1 MTNRDLPIIHL
12 INTMEEKKGGKEHK
26 HEEISLKREVS
37 HFILSGVS
45 AALAYTLVYPLETLK
60 TRTQVHSEA
69 HGGKVSSRGIF
80 RNIMKTEGPKSFYR
94 GLNAALFHPLVC
106 TSSRLGLFFLFED
119 LKKRKNGK
127 KVLSFLEKS
136 YLSLAAGGLGEI
148 LVVPFDVIYV
158 RFQADYELPKNLRSG
173 YKGVFN
179 AFKRIIVEEGPLSLW
194 KGTIPSILKC
204 MLINFGMLAP
214 YYECKERLSKY
225 IGMKKANYLLSA
237 AIAGFGAS
245 IITLPVDNIKVK
257 LQKMRNSKEY
267 KGMLDCVMKTYRN
280 EGLKGFWSGLLPFYG
295 FFAPNIMLTLLFN
308 DFFRISTHLSH
319 C

>member
-1 MTNRDLPIIHL
+1 MADKR
-12 INTMEEKKGGKEHK
+12 EERKEEHK
-26 HEEISLKREVS
+26 ISLKREVS
-37 HFILSGVS
+37 HFVLSGIS
-45 AALAYTLVYPLETLK
+45 AALAYTIVYPLETLK

-69 HGGKVSSRGIF
+69 HGGKVSSRQIF
-80 RNIMKTEGPKSFYR
+80 KTMAKTEGVRSFYR

-136 YLSLAAGGLGEI
+136 YLSLAAGGLGEV

-158 RFQADYELPKNLRSG
+158 RFQADYELPKHLRSG

-179 AFKRIIVEEGPLSLW
+179 AFKRIVAEEGPLSLW
-194 KGTIPSILKC
+194 KGTVPSILKC
-204 MLINFGMLAP
+204 MLINFGMLTP
-214 YYECKERLSKY
+214 YYECKERLNKY
-225 IGMKKANYLLSA
+225 LGMTKANYLISA
-237 AIAGFGAS
+237 AIAGLGAS

-257 LQKMRNSKEY
+257 LQKMRNTKEY
-267 KGMLDCVMKTYRN
+267 RGMLDCIIKTYRN
-280 EGLKGFWSGLLPFYG
+280 EGMKGFWSGLLPFYA